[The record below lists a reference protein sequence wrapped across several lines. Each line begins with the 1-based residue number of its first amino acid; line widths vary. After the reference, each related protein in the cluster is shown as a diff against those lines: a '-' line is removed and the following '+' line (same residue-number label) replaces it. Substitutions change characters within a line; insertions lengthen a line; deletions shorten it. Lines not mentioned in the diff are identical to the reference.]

1 MAGLLC
7 GEERIPVTP
16 PTGAF
21 VLEMEDL
28 EPLADP
34 EAAVEEALARPIA
47 SPPLGEIARGKKT
60 ACVVV
65 SDITRPVPNPVIL
78 PPLLAT
84 LERSGISREDITIL
98 VATGNHRPNLGEE
111 LERLLGPETARSYR
125 VVNNKSREA
134 GDFREVDRIE
144 GSPVEI
150 HKAYLDADLKIL
162 TGLVEPH
169 FYAGYSGGAK
179 AVVPGISSFETMRF
193 MHSFRMIDHPGV
205 TSCRLEGN
213 PFHQACLQ
221 VAEKVGVDFLLNVVI
236 NRDRKTAGVFAGHYD
251 KAHLEACALV
261 ERHSVREVPGPVDL
275 VVTSGGGFPLDATFY
290 QVSKGLVCG
299 DYILEEG
306 GEIFV
311 AAECR
316 EGLGSPEFTG
326 ILRTY
331 RNRKE
336 FDAYFSDP
344 SHFVVDQW
352 CAQNIYQV
360 LDHAGKVHVYS
371 PNLERKDLEFL
382 GMDKVEDPA
391 GTLRDLFARHERV
404 ALIPDGPY
412 VIGRLEG

>member
-7 GEERIPVTP
+7 GEGRIPLTP
-16 PTGAF
+16 PEGALL
-21 VLEMEDL
+21 LEMEDL

-34 EAAVEEALARPIA
+34 SRAVEEALARPIA
-47 SPPLGEIARGKKT
+47 SPPLEEIARGRKR
-60 ACVVV
+60 ACLVV
-65 SDITRPVPNPVIL
+65 SDITRPVPNPLIL
-78 PPLLAT
+78 PPLLAA
-84 LERSGISREDITIL
+84 LEGAGVPRKGITIL

-111 LERLLGPETARSYR
+111 LEALLGRETARNYR

-134 GDFREVDRIE
+134 GDFREVGRIE

-150 HKAYLDADLKIL
+150 HKAYLEADVKIL

-179 AVVPGISSFETMRF
+179 AIVPGISSFETMRF

-213 PFHQACLQ
+213 PFHRACLQ
-221 VAEKVGVDFLLNVVI
+221 VAEMAGVDFLLNVVI
-236 NRDRKTAGVFAGHYD
+236 NRERKTAGIFAGHYD

-261 ERHSVREVPGPVDL
+261 ERHSVREVEAPVDL
-275 VVTSGGGFPLDATFY
+275 VVTSGGGYPLDATFY

-299 DYILEEG
+299 DYILKEG
-306 GEIFV
+306 GEIF
-311 AAECR
+311 AACECR
-316 EGLGSPEFTG
+316 EGLGSPEFTR

-344 SHFVVDQW
+344 AHFVVDQW

-371 PNLERKDLEFL
+371 PGLEGKDLEFL
-382 GMDKVEDPA
+382 GMEKVEDPDRA
-391 GTLRDLFARHERV
+391 LSELFARHERI
-404 ALIPDGPY
+404 ALVPDGPY
-412 VIGRLEG
+412 VVGRLRA

>member
-7 GEERIPVTP
+7 GKERLPLDP
-16 PTGAF
+16 PPGA
-21 VLEMEDL
+21 VILEMKDL

-34 EAAVEEALARPIA
+34 ASAVREALEAPIA
-47 SPPLGEIARGKKT
+47 SPPLEEIARGKKS

-78 PPLLAT
+78 PPLLEA
-84 LERSGISREDITIL
+84 LERAGIPRAGITIL
-98 VATGNHRPNLGEE
+98 VATGNHRPNEGEE
-111 LERLLGPETARSYR
+111 LEGLLGKETARSYR
-125 VVNNKSREA
+125 VLNNKSRQA
-134 GDFREVDRIE
+134 ADFREVDRID
-144 GSPVEI
+144 GCPVEI
-150 HKAYLDADLKIL
+150 HQAYLEAELKIL

-179 AVVPGISSFETMRF
+179 AIVPGISSFGTMRF
-193 MHSFRMIDHPGV
+193 MHSFKMIEHPSV

-236 NRDRKTAGVFAGHYD
+236 DRERRTAGVFAGHYD
-251 KAHLEACALV
+251 RAHLAACTLV
-261 ERHSVREVPGPVDL
+261 ERHSVVEVEKPVDL

-290 QVSKGLVCG
+290 QVSKGLTCG
-299 DYILEEG
+299 SYILEEG

-316 EGLGSPEFTG
+316 EGLGSPEFTE

-331 RNRKE
+331 KDREAFN
-336 FDAYFSDP
+336 AYFSDP
-344 SHFVVDQW
+344 SHFIVDQW

-360 LDHAGKVHVYS
+360 LDKAGKVHVYS
-371 PNLERKDLEFL
+371 PFLNREDLEFL
-382 GMDKVEDPA
+382 GIKKVDDPA
-391 GTLRDLFARHERV
+391 RALADLFARHERV
-404 ALIPDGPY
+404 AVIPDGPY
-412 VIGRLEG
+412 VIGRVR

>member
-16 PTGAF
+16 PPGAV

-34 EAAVEEALARPIA
+34 VRAVEEALARPIA
-47 SPPLGEIARGKKT
+47 SPPLEEVARGRKS
-60 ACVVV
+60 ACLVV

-78 PPLLAT
+78 PPMLAA
-84 LERSGISREDITIL
+84 LERAGIDRKEITIL

-111 LERLLGPETARSYR
+111 LERLLGPETARTYR
-125 VVNNKSREA
+125 VLNNRSRRA

-144 GSPVEI
+144 GAPVEI
-150 HKAYLDADLKIL
+150 HRAYLDADLKIL

-179 AVVPGISSFETMRF
+179 AIVPGISSFETMRF
-193 MHSFRMIDHPGV
+193 MHSFKMIDHPGV

-213 PFHQACLQ
+213 PFHDACLR
-221 VAEKVGVDFLLNVVI
+221 VAGKVGVDFLLNVVI
-236 NRDRKTAGVFAGHYD
+236 NRERKTAGVFAGHYD

-261 ERHSVREVPGPVDL
+261 ERHSVREVPEPMDL

-299 DYILEEG
+299 DYILKEG

-316 EGLGSPEFTG
+316 EGLGSPEFTE
-326 ILRTY
+326 ILKTY
-331 RNRKE
+331 RNRRE
-336 FDAYFSDP
+336 FDARFSDP
-344 SHFVVDQW
+344 AHFVVDQW

-371 PNLERKDLEFL
+371 PNLKKEDLEFL
-382 GMDKVEDPA
+382 GMESVGDPQA
-391 GTLRDLFARHERV
+391 ALAELFARHERIAV
-404 ALIPDGPY
+404 IPDGPY
-412 VIGRLEG
+412 VVGRLPG